1 LHTSAFGVRYREAL
15 DQAYFENG
23 NRGSVSEGSSPPL
36 PFYHSAQEILAEPR
50 FPVARDA
57 LIDAMLKIYEH
68 DPNLNRLLQEAG
80 RNVLF
85 VIIMCLNA
93 RYDESDRA
101 TWPTMQ
107 LVTRSA
113 AAQGVS
119 SARRIHDLVMH
130 FVSADYIE
138 LRGSSLDR
146 RTRLVTPTEKMIAQ
160 DQDWLVSHYLPLQ
173 ILYPDP
179 GYDLVMRRDPAFQIA
194 QRLVASSFFS
204 MSAELLAHHGDIVRF
219 MIREAGLMTLL
230 KLMQLDRSG
239 ALGRGISFADIGA
252 RFGASRT
259 QVRKILQEAASVGF
273 LELSTDDRPI
283 IRVTA
288 QLYAAFD
295 RFLAAGMS
303 GHDLIYQLAAGTM
316 APATLPSAP

>member
-1 LHTSAFGVRYREAL
+1 MSVMQSPRLPSYR
-15 DQAYFENG
+15 
-23 NRGSVSEGSSPPL
+23 SE
-36 PFYHSAQEILAEPR
+36 QEILANSR

-68 DPNLNRLLQEAG
+68 DPHLNRLLQEAG

-93 RYDESDRA
+93 RYDENDRA

-119 SARRIHDLVMH
+119 SPRRIHNLVMH

-138 LRGSSLDR
+138 LRGSSRDR
-146 RTRLVTPTEKMIAQ
+146 RTRLVTPKPKMIAQ
-160 DQDWLVSHYLPLQ
+160 DQDWLASHYLPLQ

-194 QRLVASSFFS
+194 QRLVASGFFS
-204 MSAELLAHHGDIVRF
+204 MSANLLAHHADIVRF
-219 MIREAGLMTLL
+219 MTREAGLMTLM
-230 KLMQLDRSG
+230 KLMEIDRNG
-239 ALGRGISFADIGA
+239 ALRRGVSFADIGA

-259 QVRKILQEAASVGF
+259 QVRKILQDAASVGF
-273 LELSTDDRPI
+273 LQFSTDDRPI
-283 IRVTA
+283 IRLTA
-288 QLYAAFD
+288 KLYEAFD

-303 GHDLIYQLAAGTM
+303 GHDLIYQLAAQTM
-316 APATLPSAP
+316 SAPAP

>member
-1 LHTSAFGVRYREAL
+1 
-15 DQAYFENG
+15 
-23 NRGSVSEGSSPPL
+23 
-36 PFYHSAQEILAEPR
+36 
-50 FPVARDA
+50 
-57 LIDAMLKIYEH
+57 
-68 DPNLNRLLQEAG
+68 
-80 RNVLF
+80 
-85 VIIMCLNA
+85 
-93 RYDESDRA
+93 
-101 TWPTMQ
+101 
-107 LVTRSA
+107 
-113 AAQGVS
+113 
-119 SARRIHDLVMH
+119 
-130 FVSADYIE
+130 
-138 LRGSSLDR
+138 
-146 RTRLVTPTEKMIAQ
+146 
-160 DQDWLVSHYLPLQ
+160 
-173 ILYPDP
+173 
-179 GYDLVMRRDPAFQIA
+179 
-194 QRLVASSFFS
+194 
-204 MSAELLAHHGDIVRF
+204 